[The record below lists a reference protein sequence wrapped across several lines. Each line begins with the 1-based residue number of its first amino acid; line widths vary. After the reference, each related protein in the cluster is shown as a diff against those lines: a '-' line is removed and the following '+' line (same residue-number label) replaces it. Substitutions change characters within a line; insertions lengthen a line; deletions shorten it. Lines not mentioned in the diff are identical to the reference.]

1 MAGKVIGID
10 LGTTNSCVAVMEGGD
25 PVVIPNSEGGR
36 TTPSM
41 VAFTDSGERLVGQV
55 AKRQAITNPENT
67 LFAIKRLIGRK
78 FNSPEVQS
86 DVKVISY
93 KIVDGKNGDA
103 AVSVRGKEY
112 SPAEVSAM
120 ILQKM
125 RQTAEDYLGE
135 EVKDAVVTVPAYFN
149 DSQRQATKDAGRIA
163 GLNVLR
169 IINEPTAASL
179 AYGLDKKKEEK
190 VAVFD
195 LGGGTFDI
203 SILEIGEGVF
213 EVKSTHG
220 DTHLGGEDFDQRVM
234 DYLADEFKKDQ
245 GIDLRNDKMAL
256 QRLKEAAE
264 KAKIELSTSMETD
277 INLPFITADAS
288 GPKHMTMK
296 LTRSKLESLVED
308 LIERT
313 VGPCRTAMK
322 DASLSANQIDEVILV
337 GGMTRMPAVQAKV
350 KDLFGKE
357 PHKGVNPDEV
367 VAIGAAIQGAV
378 LKGDVKDVLL
388 LDVTPLS
395 LGIET
400 LGGVFTR
407 LIEKNTTIPTRKSQI
422 FSTASDNQP
431 SVSIH
436 VLQGERQMA
445 GDNKTLG
452 RFELVGIP
460 PAPRGIPQV
469 EVTFDIDANGIVHV
483 AAKDLGTGKEQ
494 SIKITASSGLSE
506 EEIKKMVQDAEAHAE
521 EDRKKR
527 DLIEAR
533 NQADSLVYMTEKSLK
548 EHGDKV
554 DSSVKSAI
562 EAAVSK
568 TKSAMEGSDADAIK
582 AAVDELQTAS
592 HKLAEAMYQQA
603 AGGAEGGPGAAAGGA
618 GAGHAGGAGTSA
630 RPDEDVVDAD
640 FEEVKEE
647 GKK

>member
-1 MAGKVIGID
+1 
-10 LGTTNSCVAVMEGGD
+10 
-25 PVVIPNSEGGR
+25 
-36 TTPSM
+36 
-41 VAFTDSGERLVGQV
+41 
-55 AKRQAITNPENT
+55 
-67 LFAIKRLIGRK
+67 
-78 FNSPEVQS
+78 
-86 DVKVISY
+86 
-93 KIVDGKNGDA
+93 
-103 AVSVRGKEY
+103 
-112 SPAEVSAM
+112 M

-125 RQTAEDYLGE
+125 KQTAEDYLGE
-135 EVKDAVVTVPAYFN
+135 KVEDAVVTVPAYFN

-179 AYGLDKKKEEK
+179 AYGLEKKKEEK

-213 EVKSTHG
+213 EVKSTNG
-220 DTHLGGEDFDQRVM
+220 NTHLGGEDFDQRVI

-264 KAKIELSTSMETD
+264 KAKIELSTALETD
-277 INLPFITADAS
+277 INLPFITADAA
-288 GPKHMTMK
+288 GPKHLTMK
-296 LTRSKLESLVED
+296 LSRSKLEALVED
-308 LIERT
+308 LIDRT
-313 VGPCRTAMK
+313 VEPCRTALK
-322 DASLSANQIDEVILV
+322 DAGLDAKDIDEVILV

-350 KDLFGKE
+350 RELFGKE

-367 VAIGAAIQGAV
+367 VAIGAAIQAAV

-400 LGGVFTR
+400 LGAVFTR
-407 LIEKNTTIPTRKSQI
+407 LIDKNTTIPTRKSQI

-436 VLQGERQMA
+436 VLQGEREMA
-445 GDNKTLG
+445 AYNKTLG

-460 PAPRGIPQV
+460 PAPRGVPQI

-483 AAKDLGTGKEQ
+483 SAKDLGTGREQ

-506 EEIKKMVQDAEAHAE
+506 EEIQRMVRDAESHAE
-521 EDRKKR
+521 EDKRKR
-527 DLIEAR
+527 ELVDAR

-554 DSSVKSAI
+554 DASVRSTI
-562 EAAVSK
+562 ESAVSRTK
-568 TKSAMEGSDADAIK
+568 TAMAGEDVNAIK
-582 AAVDELQTAS
+582 SSMDGLQQAS
-592 HKLAEAMYQQA
+592 HKLAEAMYAQA
-603 AGGAEGGPGAAAGGA
+603 AGAGAAGGGPTGGPQAGQAGGPGA
-618 GAGHAGGAGTSA
+618 SA
-630 RPDEDVVDAD
+630 KPDEDVVDAD
-640 FEEVKEE
+640 FTEVKEDR
-647 GKK
+647 K